1 MEIFKFT
8 DNNATIINL
17 DYFINL
23 SYEHEWGNYLAV
35 KLICGNKIEKIT
47 LKYNN
52 EEEIYNDYK
61 RFLEVTEFENIA
73 KQDK

>member
-17 DYFINL
+17 GYFVSL
-23 SYEHEWGNYLAV
+23 SYEHDWSLDV
-35 KLICGNKIEKIT
+35 KLMCGNKIEKIT

-52 EEEIYNDYK
+52 ADEIFNDYK
-61 RFLEVTEFENIA
+61 RLLEVTEI
-73 KQDK
+73 D